1 MEWPTV
7 PNELMAPADN
17 LKPLPANKKT
27 LSDLLGNANE
37 NYGTYYELKEKYSAW
52 QQWYIKQKEIFENV
66 K

>member
-1 MEWPTV
+1 
-7 PNELMAPADN
+7 MAPADN

-27 LSDLLGNANE
+27 LSDLIGNANE

-52 QQWYIKQKEIFENV
+52 QQWYIKQKEIFESV